1 MLGIIEALP
10 SIDAPAGPG
19 PEIWEQYSELLDRD
33 KPTAAEK
40 KQFVALA
47 EKLHVTAEVAEL
59 HKAVLEAA
67 AAREEILRDIDASE
81 AHAAEREA
89 SAAEAKA
96 RHELQQRIY
105 QMKWQLDHND
115 FPEAAAY
122 TAARSRC
129 AAIKTADEE
138 LGACH
143 SCFPQLFGLGMPPT
157 RETPHSGLP
166 AVVTAVLTRKALYP
180 LVTGRP
186 NPPVIE

>member
-1 MLGIIEALP
+1 MPGIIEALP
-10 SIDAPAGPG
+10 SIDATTG
-19 PEIWEQYSELLDRD
+19 ELWEQYAELLETT

-40 KQFVALA
+40 KQFAALA
-47 EKLHVTAEVAEL
+47 AELHVGKDEAEL

-67 AAREEILRDIDASE
+67 AAREAILRDDEHE
-81 AHAAEREA
+81 AQAAEV
-89 SAAEAKA
+89 AAAKA
-96 RHELQQRIY
+96 RSDAYQKLREELLA
-105 QMKWQLDHND
+105 MKWRLDTND
-115 FPEAAAY
+115 FPEARAY

-157 RETPHSGLP
+157 KECPYSGLP
-166 AVVTAVLTRKALYP
+166 PVVQAVLTQKRLYP
-180 LVTGRP
+180 LLTGRP